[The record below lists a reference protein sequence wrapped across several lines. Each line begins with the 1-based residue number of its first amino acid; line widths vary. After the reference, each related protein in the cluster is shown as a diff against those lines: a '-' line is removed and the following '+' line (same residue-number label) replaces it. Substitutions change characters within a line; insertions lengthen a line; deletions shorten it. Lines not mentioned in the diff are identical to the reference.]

1 MLMRLEMSVQVW
13 QTLQLWVLEARMKR
27 GREAGKPTRHRLKH
41 GGEAANTGNMNFT
54 RGYMTSSQPSRSTRN
69 ISGKSSVQGEM
80 SHSEASLSFSKTWP
94 LAGELTR
101 YAKHL

>member
-1 MLMRLEMSVQVW
+1 MADSV
-13 QTLQLWVLEARMKR
+13 QLWVLEARMKR

-54 RGYMTSSQPSRSTRN
+54 RGYMTSSQPSQSTRN
-69 ISGKSSVQGEM
+69 ISGKSSAKGEM

>member
-1 MLMRLEMSVQVW
+1 MPQEDILAVKREKLS
-13 QTLQLWVLEARMKR
+13 TLQKEGRDPFQITKYDVTHHAQEIKDSFESLE
-27 GREAGKPTRHRLKH
+27 G
-41 GGEAANTGNMNFT
+41 
-54 RGYMTSSQPSRSTRN
+54 Q
-69 ISGKSSVQGEM
+69 SVRVM